1 VGASFPARPE
11 RDGEEAEL
19 VSGSSPTLRRTRR
32 IRPHAGGLSV
42 IHLVCPEIA
51 VLAVVVAALVSARYV
66 VPAAAA
72 AIVVLLLVF
81 GRTRGRWWFE
91 YAAARW
97 RLGQRRR
104 SGARAL
110 VRLAGA
116 DPRAAAMATLRP
128 GLTIRNLLHR
138 GRSIGIG
145 ADSEGWF
152 AAVAVASWAD
162 VTGSRNVRLDLDQLA
177 RIVEESPVPIS
188 TLQVVS
194 HLTQAPVGLAENP
207 ARRSYLE
214 LAAPGGCPLDQAVWL
229 VVRLA
234 PADAV
239 EAAASRGG
247 GLDGVDRALAAM
259 VSRVEKA
266 LAAAGVTGQVL
277 DADGLGDALALAC
290 GLDALDAPRSG
301 QPLAGERWSTWLGGG
316 TAHACFTV
324 TQWPNGIGHNL
335 LAALAAVPA
344 SAVGL
349 SVTLHQH
356 GSEVAFLGL
365 VRVAAPPAQL
375 SAAVTR
381 LTATSRR
388 IGLRLRRLDGDQAR
402 GVYATAPTGG
412 TS

>member
-1 VGASFPARPE
+1 
-11 RDGEEAEL
+11 
-19 VSGSSPTLRRTRR
+19 VSGSTPTRRRARR

-42 IHLVCPEIA
+42 VHLVCPEIA
-51 VLAVVVAALVSARYV
+51 VLIVGAAALVSVRYV
-66 VPAAAA
+66 VPAVAVA
-72 AIVVLLLVF
+72 VFVLLLVF
-81 GRTRGRWWFE
+81 GRARGRWWFE

-97 RLGQRRR
+97 RLGRRRR

-138 GRSIGIG
+138 GRSIGVG
-145 ADSEGWF
+145 ADDEGWF
-152 AAVAVASWAD
+152 AAVAVAGWPD
-162 VTGSRNVRLDLDQLA
+162 VSGSRNVRLDLDQMA
-177 RIVEESPVPIS
+177 RIVEESTVPIS

-194 HLTQAPVGLAENP
+194 HLTQAPIGLAENP

-214 LAAPGGCPLDQAVWL
+214 LAAPSGCPLDQAVWL
-229 VVRLA
+229 VVRLD

-247 GLDGVDRALAAM
+247 GLEGVDRALAAM

-266 LAAAGVTGQVL
+266 LAAAGVTAQVL

-290 GLDALDAPRSG
+290 GLDALESRRPDR
-301 QPLAGERWSTWLGGG
+301 QLAGERWSTWLAGG

-324 TQWPNGIGHNL
+324 TQWPSGSSHNL
-335 LAALAAVPA
+335 LAALAGVPA
-344 SAVGL
+344 TAVGL
-349 SVTLHQH
+349 SVALHQH

-375 SAAVTR
+375 PAAVTR

-388 IGLRLRRLDGDQAR
+388 IGLRLRRLDGEQAR

-412 TS
+412 IS

>member
-1 VGASFPARPE
+1 
-11 RDGEEAEL
+11 
-19 VSGSSPTLRRTRR
+19 VSGSTPVRRHARR

-42 IHLVCPEIA
+42 VHLVCPEIA
-51 VLAVVVAALVSARYV
+51 AVLVISAALVSVRYV
-66 VPAAAA
+66 VPATVV

-81 GRTRGRWWFE
+81 GRARGRWWFE
-91 YAAARW
+91 YVAARW
-97 RLGQRRR
+97 RLGRRRR

-110 VRLAGA
+110 VRLSGA

-145 ADSEGWF
+145 ADDEGWF
-152 AAVAVASWAD
+152 AAVAVAGWSD
-162 VTGSRNVRLDLDQLA
+162 VSGSRHVRLDIDQMA

-194 HLTQAPVGLAENP
+194 HVTPAPVGAAEDP
-207 ARRSYLE
+207 TRRSYLE
-214 LAAPGGCPLDQAVWL
+214 LAAPDGCPLDQAVWL

-239 EAAASRGG
+239 DAAASRGG
-247 GLDGVDRALAAM
+247 GLEGVDRALAAM

-266 LAAAGVTGQVL
+266 LTAAGVTGQVL

-290 GLDALDAPRSG
+290 GLDSLDSARSG
-301 QPLAGERWSTWLGGG
+301 QALAGERWSTWLAGGM
-316 TAHACFTV
+316 AHACFTV
-324 TQWPNGIGHNL
+324 TQWPPGSDHNL
-335 LAALAAVPA
+335 VAAVAAVPA
-344 SAVGL
+344 AAVDV
-349 SVTLHQH
+349 SVAVHQY
-356 GSEVAFLGL
+356 GSEFAFLGL

-375 SAAVTR
+375 PAAVTR
-381 LTATSRR
+381 LTAAGRR
-388 IGLRLRRLDGDQAR
+388 IGLRLRRLDGEQAR

-412 TS
+412 MS